1 MPPRQ
6 PDLACTMR
14 VSLALCLAAPAA
26 AFQGAATPRSP
37 GVLRSSPDIRTDV
50 GSDWKPEQGGM
61 EATDTPDFFYEDGD
75 SRNTDIGFQDGIM
88 GSTGLDK
95 LQGMNQGG
103 DPGVAGALDVDPT
116 TIGGYQSASAADAGA
131 DFTLDTLAKMGR
143 FTEEIK
149 MDIPA
154 GTTELQARTV
164 SIKPVC
170 MAYEDFYVGFAP
182 ESAPGM
188 FSAEPT
194 EGRMDRRGG
203 APTDVDIVVK
213 ADGQVGEKVGYMV
226 MNLPE
231 ENEKFT
237 VKITVNQF

>member
-1 MPPRQ
+1 M
-6 PDLACTMR
+6 C
-14 VSLALCLAAPAA
+14 
-26 AFQGAATPRSP
+26 
-37 GVLRSSPDIRTDV
+37 IRDR
-50 GSDWKPEQGGM
+50 
-61 EATDTPDFFYEDGD
+61 ATDTPDFFYEDGD

-154 GTTELQARTV
+154 GTTELQVRMV

-170 MAYEDFYVGFAP
+170 MAYEDFYVCLLYTSP
-182 ESAPGM
+182 SP
-188 FSAEPT
+188 
-194 EGRMDRRGG
+194 RD
-203 APTDVDIVVK
+203 
-213 ADGQVGEKVGYMV
+213 
-226 MNLPE
+226 
-231 ENEKFT
+231 
-237 VKITVNQF
+237 